1 MELVSRVELAEV
13 FQVGVVHCPLEVG
26 AIAAVTGGHAPDHAR
41 RRPAQR
47 AAREPHHG
55 LAYTWNG
62 HQAVRLRFGI
72 IKGVVVSAENNRPPV
87 GGAEAGGWVG
97 DTLAGDQRQDF
108 CQDEDASASLP
119 GSDVAPVFDVA
130 LHEARE
136 VGDGIAHAWLFG
148 SPVPGKV
155 GSENTMLGPRGF
167 EVVPPL
173 HVAGRPEPV
182 DEHDRCAAAAVH
194 VVNTQRSD
202 LDELGLN

>member
-1 MELVSRVELAEV
+1 
-13 FQVGVVHCPLEVG
+13 
-26 AIAAVTGGHAPDHAR
+26 
-41 RRPAQR
+41 
-47 AAREPHHG
+47 
-55 LAYTWNG
+55 YTWNG
-62 HQAVRLRFGI
+62 HQAVRHLRHPDLGP
-72 IKGVVVSAENNRPPV
+72 AETKRVDEHELACKVRPL
-87 GGAEAGGWVG
+87 ER
-97 DTLAGDQRQDF
+97 DL
-108 CQDEDASASLP
+108 E
-119 GSDVAPVFDVA
+119 SDPPPQGHADDRGRTKTPVFDVA